1 MYKFFVTTNQIDNNI
16 VEIQGE
22 DVNHIKNVLRLGLDE
37 KIDICDLE
45 TSTNYLCKII
55 ELDNKYVKCEII
67 DRLKSESEPKT
78 YLHIFQGIP
87 KAEKMETIIQ
97 KMTEIGASEIT
108 PVSMNRCVVKL
119 EAKDIDKKISRWKK
133 IAEVAAKQSKRDR
146 IPIVNYSINIKNI
159 YEKIADYDIVLVAYE
174 SEENYSIKSALEE
187 IKSKMPLKIA
197 VIVGPEGGIE
207 EKEIELL
214 KSFGC
219 KIITLGK
226 RILRTETAPI
236 VLASVIMYELNE
248 MI

>member
-1 MYKFFVTTNQIDNNI
+1 MYKFFVTANQMKDNI

-45 TSTNYLCKII
+45 TSTNCLCKII
-55 ELDNKYVKCEII
+55 ELDNKYIKCEII
-67 DRLKSESEPKT
+67 DKLESKSEPKT

-97 KMTEIGASEIT
+97 KTTEIGASEIT
-108 PVSMNRCVVKL
+108 PVAMNRCVVKL
-119 EAKDIDKKISRWKK
+119 EAKHIDKKILRWQK
-133 IAEVAAKQSKRDR
+133 IAEVAAKQSKRDK
-146 IPIVNYSINIKNI
+146 IPLVNPPINIKNI
-159 YEKIADYDIVLVAYE
+159 YEKLEDYDIVLVAYE
-174 SEENYSIKSALEE
+174 SEENYNIKSALEE
-187 IKSKMPLKIA
+187 VKAKMLLKIA

-214 KSFGC
+214 KSFGG

-236 VLASVIMYELNE
+236 VLSSIIMYEFDE
-248 MI
+248 MV